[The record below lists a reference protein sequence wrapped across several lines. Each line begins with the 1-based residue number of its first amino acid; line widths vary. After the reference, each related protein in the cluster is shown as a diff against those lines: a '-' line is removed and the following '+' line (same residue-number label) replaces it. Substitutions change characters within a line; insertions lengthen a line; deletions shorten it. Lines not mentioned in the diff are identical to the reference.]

1 MQDATIFWDRIAPKY
16 AKSPVRDQQAYEATL
31 ARTRS
36 YLGTEDSVLELGCGT
51 GSTALTLADAVS
63 SYTAT
68 DLSPGMIGIGKRKAT
83 AQGVKNLRFVAADV
97 LDPILN
103 GEQYDVVTGFNLFH
117 LLEDPEAAM
126 KRVASLLKPGGLFI
140 SKTPCPTDGSTPWKM
155 KLMLLAIPLMQFF
168 GKAPFVNFM
177 SIAELERRITG
188 AGFQIIEVG
197 NYPVSPPNHFVV
209 ARKSLSEK

>member
-16 AKSPVRDQQAYEATL
+16 ARSPVRDQQAYEATL

-51 GSTALTLADAVS
+51 GSTALTLAGAVA

-68 DLSPGMIGIGKRKAT
+68 DLSPGMIGFGKRKAT
-83 AQGVKNLRFVAADV
+83 EQGVGNVRFVAADV
-97 LDPILN
+97 FDPILD

-126 KRVASLLKPGGLFI
+126 ERVASLLKPGGLFI
-140 SKTPCPTDGSTPWKM
+140 SKTPCPTDGSAPWKM
-155 KLMLLAIPLMQFF
+155 KLMLLAVPVMQAI
-168 GKAPFVNFM
+168 GKAPFVRFQT
-177 SIAELERRITG
+177 IAGLERSISN

-209 ARKSLSEK
+209 ARKL